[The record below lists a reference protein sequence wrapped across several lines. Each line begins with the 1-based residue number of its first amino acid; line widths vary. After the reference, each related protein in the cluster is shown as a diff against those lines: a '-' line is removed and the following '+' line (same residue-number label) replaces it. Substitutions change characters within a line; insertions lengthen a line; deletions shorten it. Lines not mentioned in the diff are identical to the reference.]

1 MTKPL
6 PRPEPSANPI
16 SGSRNVPW
24 ATIWTTAGWTS
35 PYEEMAPEGASVA
48 VVGTVVA
55 AAAAVVGGAGGALA
69 AVAAAVVSADSSA
82 RVATAG
88 GCGHDERQGEQRER
102 ALAGSGHWFLH
113 TGSAAVTDLTGRYV
127 RGWPL

>member
-35 PYEEMAPEGASVA
+35 PYEEMAPEGSST

-55 AAAAVVGGAGGALA
+55 AAAAVVGGAGGVLA
-69 AVAAAVVSADSSA
+69 AEAVVVGSADSPLESLPQAVAATTNGKASSA
-82 RVATAG
+82 SARLLDRVIWGSST
-88 GCGHDERQGEQRER
+88 QG
-102 ALAGSGHWFLH
+102 
-113 TGSAAVTDLTGRYV
+113 
-127 RGWPL
+127 PPP